1 MSLRQPMARTRRT
14 EDLTARLLKL
24 IKPRAKSVIVTV
36 YGDAI
41 SHHGGS
47 AWLGSIIRLCAPLGL
62 NERVVRTSVFRLAKE
77 NWLAAD
83 QVGRRSFYRLTEIGR
98 HRFDT
103 AHSRIYHH
111 TSRPWDGA
119 WTFVIIDFAAMTAKG
134 RDALRS
140 DLHWQGFGQL
150 APGTMLHPDPDEA
163 ALRQALI
170 DAAAGQD
177 VVVMRAAAGSVT
189 APSAIRDL
197 VNRCWDLQRLAK
209 DYAVFLDTFR
219 PVWQTLQRA
228 SALDPETCFAVRT
241 LLMHAYR
248 RVLLRDPKLP
258 DELLQA
264 NWPGTAARSLC
275 RNLYRL
281 VEAPAEQ
288 YVMALL
294 ETADGGA
301 PAAHPGYFKRFGGLN
316 GPDETA

>member
-1 MSLRQPMARTRRT
+1 MARSRRT

-24 IKPRAKSVIVTV
+24 IKPKAKSVIITV

-47 AWLGSIIRLCAPLGL
+47 AWLGSIIKLCAPLGL

-77 NWLAAD
+77 DWLAAD
-83 QVGRRSFYRLTEIGR
+83 QIGRRSYYRLTEIGR

-103 AHSRIYHH
+103 AHNRIYHH
-111 TSRPWDGA
+111 ASRPWDGA
-119 WTFVIIDFAAMTAKG
+119 WTLVIIDFAAMKAKN

-140 DLHWQGFGQL
+140 DLRWQGFGQL
-150 APGTMLHPDPDEA
+150 APGVMLHPDPDEA

-170 DAAAGQD
+170 DAAAGQH
-177 VVVMRAAAGSVT
+177 VVVMRGGAESGT
-189 APSAIRDL
+189 APSATREL
-197 VNRCWDLQRLAK
+197 VNRCWDLQQLAK
-209 DYAVFLDTFR
+209 DYAGFLAIFR
-219 PVWQTLQRA
+219 PVWHALHRVA
-228 SALDPETCFAVRT
+228 PLDPETCFVVRT

-281 VEAPAEQ
+281 VHAPAEQ
-288 YVMALL
+288 HVMTLL
-294 ETADGGA
+294 ETADGAA
-301 PAAHPGYFKRFGGLN
+301 PAAYPSYFNRFGGLSDS
-316 GPDETA
+316 GEPA